1 MAAYNNK
8 KIGEL
13 LIESGL
19 ITERDCA
26 FVLSEK
32 HRNEPFIEAVCRLGL
47 LSPAQEQQAWKIL
60 AAQLGIP
67 YLVSGVDFFWEPA
80 LAKIL
85 DSELAVS
92 LKVLPVKSEGDVI
105 WIGTCNPFDIEALET
120 VRVATKMRVK
130 QVFLSPQDCKNGM
143 DILYKTSVCGYEGEI
158 PFVVESLDM
167 EIEEPALLDKPAVKD
182 FMGLEE
188 APVFSGR
195 MDVID
200 LDQEEPGVSSAMRMF
215 RSMLKRAV
223 FTDSSDIH
231 IEPGRDDGVVRYRID
246 GVLHEMSRM
255 QMDTFTSLI
264 TTIKVMASMDIA
276 EKRLPQDGRF
286 SATLAGQ
293 EIDFR
298 VSTLPTVYG
307 EKVVLRLLRRGTGLL
322 RLDRLGLDKGAEAAL
337 MESIKALNGLIL
349 ITGPTGSGKSTTLY
363 ALLRELDLKHL
374 NVITIEDPV
383 EYQMT
388 GINQINI
395 RSDIGLTFA
404 SVLRAALR
412 QDPDVI
418 MVGEIRDV
426 ETADMAIRAS
436 LTGHLVFAT
445 LHTNSAPATID
456 RLLDMG
462 VEPYLLGSALRFIG
476 AQRLVRRLCQDCR
489 VETQPPEHLLYM
501 LPDEETV
508 SMKFYRGEGCLS
520 CNGTGFKGRI
530 ALLEYIKVD
539 AHIARLLA
547 GHAKSDEIRNAAAV
561 EGLYTSLLRPALL
574 ALRDGVTTLDEV
586 ARVLTS
592 I

>member
-1 MAAYNNK
+1 MAAYNK

-19 ITERDCA
+19 ITERDVA

-32 HRNEPFIEAVCRLGL
+32 HRNEPFIEAVSRLGL
-47 LSPAQEQQAWKIL
+47 LPPAQERQAWKAL

-67 YLVSGVDFFWEPA
+67 YLIPGVDFFWEPA
-80 LAKIL
+80 LARIL
-85 DSELAVS
+85 DSELAIN
-92 LKVLPVKSEGDVI
+92 LKVLPVKSEGDII
-105 WIGTCNPFDIEALET
+105 WIGTCNPVDLEALET
-120 VRVATKMRVK
+120 VRVATKMKIK
-130 QVFLSPQDCKNGM
+130 QVFLSPQDCKDGM
-143 DILYKTSVCGYEGEI
+143 DILYNASVCGYEGDI

-167 EIEEPALLDKPAVKD
+167 EIERAESPDKPAVKD

-188 APVFSGR
+188 AQVFSGR
-195 MDVID
+195 MDVIG
-200 LDQEEPGVSSAMRMF
+200 LDQEEPDASAVMRMF
-215 RSMLKRAV
+215 RSMLKRAIL
-223 FTDSSDIH
+223 TDSSDIH

-246 GVLHEMSRM
+246 GVLHEMSRT
-255 QMDTFTSLI
+255 QTDTFISLA
-264 TTIKVMASMDIA
+264 TTIKVMAGMDIA

-307 EKVVLRLLRRGTGLL
+307 EKVVLRLLRRGTGML
-322 RLDRLGLDKGAEAAL
+322 RLDRLGLDNDAEAVL
-337 MESIKALNGLIL
+337 MKSIRASNGLIL

-363 ALLRELDLKHL
+363 ALLRELDLRHL

-383 EYQMT
+383 EYQMS
-388 GINQINI
+388 GINQVNI

-404 SVLRAALR
+404 SVLRTVLR
-412 QDPDVI
+412 QDPDVV
-418 MVGEIRDV
+418 MVGEIRDT

-462 VEPYLLGSALRFIG
+462 VESYLLGSALRFIG
-476 AQRLVRRLCQDCR
+476 AQRLVRRLCQNCR
-489 VETQPPEHLLYM
+489 VETPPPEHLLYL
-501 LPDEETV
+501 LPDEETA
-508 SMKFYRGEGCLS
+508 SMKFYHGKGCVS

-530 ALLEYIKVD
+530 ALLEYLEVNG
-539 AHIARLLA
+539 HMARLLA
-547 GHAKSDEIRNAAAV
+547 GRARSDEIRDAAAV
-561 EGLYTSLLRPALL
+561 EGLYTPILRPSLL

-592 I
+592 T